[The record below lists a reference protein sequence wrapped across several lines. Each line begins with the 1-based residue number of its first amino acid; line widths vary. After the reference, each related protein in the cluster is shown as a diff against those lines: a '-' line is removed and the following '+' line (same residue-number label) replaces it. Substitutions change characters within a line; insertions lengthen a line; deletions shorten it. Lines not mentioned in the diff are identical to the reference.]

1 MYIYIYQCMLE
12 KISNYIYLLNEAY
25 KLEQKFFR
33 KKNSNYLKR
42 KILNRHL
49 LTHLL
54 IAFEFFLNNV
64 LKSKSLIKFHQLF
77 GLKCS
82 GIRILESLYGKS
94 FHKLICHTTLSYPFL
109 SQLLF
114 FLFLSTFFHP
124 C

>member
-1 MYIYIYQCMLE
+1 MLE

-33 KKNSNYLKR
+33 KKNSNYLKNQ
-42 KILNRHL
+42 ILNRHL

-82 GIRILESLYGKS
+82 DT
-94 FHKLICHTTLSYPFL
+94 HNT
-109 SQLLF
+109 
-114 FLFLSTFFHP
+114 
-124 C
+124 